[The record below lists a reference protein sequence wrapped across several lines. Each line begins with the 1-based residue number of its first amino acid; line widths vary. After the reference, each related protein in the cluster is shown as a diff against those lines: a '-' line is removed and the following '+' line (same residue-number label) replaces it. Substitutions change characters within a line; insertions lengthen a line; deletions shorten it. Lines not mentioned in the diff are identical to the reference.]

1 MGIFDRLTGRKK
13 GNAPDENELN
23 REEKEQENRIAELKK
38 EYEDIKWPVIIRLN
52 PVNTEA
58 EDAQVMDETVDEERK
73 REIGELIFDEDISS
87 DTLKFLNP
95 QELLFLLTTL
105 EVFNKKKALPGY
117 ESNHRK
123 VYNEILGRIRDAE
136 FLYVIYDLNTG
147 FPFIDHGYGNVY
159 FEEDL
164 ARKAC
169 EMFNKQFRKTEPKKC
184 PINSVDDNT
193 KNLGFFDFLYYTG
206 IDNLIIDNGAYRA
219 RFKRN
224 EIVPAAAE
232 WSSEK
237 TNMPINPKLNF
248 AMLDFLEEI
257 KWPVKYEKRTEV
269 LKAKEL
275 RMMTF
280 LRGSKLLV
288 PIQHEGPAEMMDDG
302 RIKLTKDT
310 KLRFLVMRTNDDKEF
325 IPVFT
330 DTNEFAKLQ
339 GAREWNAGVFAYADI
354 LKLVNEKDGI
364 RINPEGQGLVFQKE
378 RLYEFEKMMQQQI
391 NQAKASKASNAA
403 KAPHALKESNAT
415 KSVDEEDTE
424 KD

>member
-13 GNAPDENELN
+13 DDAPDNNELN
-23 REEKEQENRIAELKK
+23 KIKDQEEKKEDLKK
-38 EYEDIKWPVIIRLN
+38 EYEDLKWPVITRLN
-52 PVNTEA
+52 PVNTVDD
-58 EDAQVMDETVDEERK
+58 DAQVMDETVGEERK

-159 FEEDL
+159 FEEEL

-184 PINSVDDNT
+184 PINSADDNT

-275 RMMTF
+275 RMLTL

-354 LKLVNEKDGI
+354 LKLVTEKDGI
-364 RINPEGQGLVFQKE
+364 RINPEGQGIVFQKE
-378 RLYEFEKMMQQQI
+378 RLYEFEKMIQQQI
-391 NQAKASKASNAA
+391 NQAKAAKASN
-403 KAPHALKESNAT
+403 ALKESNAT
-415 KSVDEEDTE
+415 KSEDEANTE

>member
-23 REEKEQENRIAELKK
+23 REEKEQEDRIAELKK

-58 EDAQVMDETVDEERK
+58 EDAPVMDETVEEERK
-73 REIGELIFDEDISS
+73 DEIGELIFDEDISS

-159 FEEDL
+159 FEEEL

-184 PINSVDDNT
+184 PINSADDNT

-275 RMMTF
+275 RMLTL

-354 LKLVNEKDGI
+354 LKLVTEKDGI
-364 RINPEGQGLVFQKE
+364 RINPEGQGIVFQKE
-378 RLYEFEKMMQQQI
+378 RLYEFEKMIQQQI
-391 NQAKASKASNAA
+391 NQAKAAKASN
-403 KAPHALKESNAT
+403 ALKESNAT
-415 KSVDEEDTE
+415 KSEDEANTE

>member
-159 FEEDL
+159 FEEDI

-184 PINSVDDNT
+184 PINSADDNT

-275 RMMTF
+275 RMLTL

-354 LKLVNEKDGI
+354 LKLVTEKDGI
-364 RINPEGQGLVFQKE
+364 RINPEGQGIVFQKE
-378 RLYEFEKMMQQQI
+378 RLYEFEKMIQQQI
-391 NQAKASKASNAA
+391 NQAKAAKASN
-403 KAPHALKESNAT
+403 ALKESNAT
-415 KSVDEEDTE
+415 KSEDEANTE